1 MKEKES
7 GQLMIIVAL
16 GMVAL
21 MGFVAVVVDLG
32 NAYSQ
37 RRLAQNAAD
46 AAAMAAIL
54 KVRTSDPS
62 TLGST
67 IHDEIVDEIVDE
79 IERVADLNGY
89 AQVDLVNTNF
99 LGTAGNILG
108 PVNSYGGSLSDVAG
122 VTVKTYISYNTYFAG
137 IVGINT
143 MTSGAHATAMSLLV
157 DSLTGVDLT
166 PIAVR
171 DHPDG
176 NSSNYEVGT
185 NYPLWNSEKET
196 PGNAGWLDF
205 DAGSNGTPDLR
216 DWITDGFDSNLNPFT
231 FYDDLAGQTP
241 GDSET
246 DKTLPFPS
254 WLEGDPG
261 LKVGAQPAVDGLIG
275 QSITILLYS
284 KIVDPGA
291 NARYRV
297 VGMAQFRVTSANK
310 DAINGTFERKVVAG
324 DPSQTPTTSNM
335 STIRLTQ

>member
-46 AAAMAAIL
+46 AAAMAA
-54 KVRTSDPS
+54 VRMIRMSDPS
-62 TLGST
+62 TLGSF
-67 IHDEIVDEIVDE
+67 IHGEIV
-79 IERVADLNGY
+79 RVAGLNGN
-89 AQVDLVNTNF
+89 AQVDPVNTNY
-99 LGTAGNILG
+99 LGTTGSILG
-108 PVNSYGGSLSDVAG
+108 QVNSYGGSLSDVAG

-143 MTSGAHATAMSLLV
+143 MTSGAHATAMSLAV
-157 DSLTGVDLT
+157 DSVTGVALR

-171 DHPDG
+171 EHPDG
-176 NSSNYEVGT
+176 DSTKKYEVGSS
-185 NYPLWNSEKET
+185 YLLWDSKKES

-205 DAGSNGTPDLR
+205 DAGSNGAKELTG
-216 DWITDGFDSNLNPFT
+216 WITDGFGSNLNPFT
-231 FYDDLAGQTP
+231 FYHDRADQTP

-246 DKTLPFPS
+246 NKTLRFPS
-254 WLEGDPG
+254 WLEGNPG
-261 LKVGAQPAVDGLIG
+261 VKASAKSAVEGLIG
-275 QSITILLYS
+275 KSITIVLYS
-284 KIVDPGA
+284 KITGSGA
-291 NARYRV
+291 NCKYRV
-297 VGMAQFRVTSANK
+297 VGMAQFSVTSADEK
-310 DAINGTFERKVVAG
+310 DAIYGTFQRMVVAS
-324 DPSQTPTTSNM
+324 DPSPTPTTGNT